1 MHETYDKWPIIA
13 ETNFTEERKKIE
25 VKDIDH
31 IVFAGMGGSGA
42 IGDVFSSIL
51 SKTDVHVTVVKGYL
65 LPKIVNERTLVICTS
80 ISGNTQ
86 ETLSILENAKKSTAK
101 FVSISSGG
109 LMESYCKKNN
119 LEYYKIKK
127 EHSPRASFCGVLY
140 SGLNIL
146 EETIPISKND
156 IYESIKSLSQI
167 RKIISINS
175 MNEKNTSLEL
185 AEWIKEIPITYYPW
199 GLQSAAIRFKNSMQ
213 ENAKKHVMYEDVIET
228 CHNGIVSWERESKVQ
243 PILIRGADDH
253 FKTIQR
259 WEIIKEFFQENKIE
273 YKEILSEKGSI
284 LTKLIC
290 LIYNFDMTSI
300 FHAGILGVDP
310 SPVNSIDFIKK
321 RL

>member
-213 ENAKKHVMYEDVIET
+213 ENAKKTCDV
-228 CHNGIVSWERESKVQ
+228 
-243 PILIRGADDH
+243 
-253 FKTIQR
+253 
-259 WEIIKEFFQENKIE
+259 
-273 YKEILSEKGSI
+273 
-284 LTKLIC
+284 
-290 LIYNFDMTSI
+290 
-300 FHAGILGVDP
+300 
-310 SPVNSIDFIKK
+310 
-321 RL
+321 